1 MQEKT
6 NLKSHSEQSGES
18 SHMGRI
24 LLKEMEITTKCLPAL
39 KQSIAISIY
48 KTGDF
53 VNHSLK
59 VNASSAKCD

>member
-1 MQEKT
+1 
-6 NLKSHSEQSGES
+6 
-18 SHMGRI
+18 MGRI